1 MARRETDKKRLKK
14 SRRSGEVFYRFMRN
28 KTAVIG
34 LVILILIV
42 MVAVCV
48 DLIVDEQVALQQNDA
63 EMKLPPQKGHI
74 FGTDTLGRDYF
85 ARVVHGSRMSILVG
99 ILTTI
104 GIMTIGCVL
113 GSIAAYYGGI
123 VDTIIT
129 RSVDTIMCIPATLLS
144 LTVVAAFGPNFRN
157 LIIAM
162 VVAYVPTTIRFVR
175 GVVLTITE
183 QDYIEAAKAYGATNT
198 RIIFK
203 YILPKAFGPIMVDS
217 TQAVGG
223 VILTASGLSY
233 LGMGVQPPDP
243 EWGALLS
250 SASDQFR
257 EAPYL
262 ILFPGLAIV
271 LTAFAI
277 NLVGDG
283 LRDALD
289 PKLRD

>member
-1 MARRETDKKRLKK
+1 
-14 SRRSGEVFYRFMRN
+14 
-28 KTAVIG
+28 
-34 LVILILIV
+34 
-42 MVAVCV
+42 
-48 DLIVDEQVALQQNDA
+48 
-63 EMKLPPQKGHI
+63 
-74 FGTDTLGRDYF
+74 
-85 ARVVHGSRMSILVG
+85 
-99 ILTTI
+99 
-104 GIMTIGCVL
+104 
-113 GSIAAYYGGI
+113 
-123 VDTIIT
+123 
-129 RSVDTIMCIPATLLS
+129 
-144 LTVVAAFGPNFRN
+144 
-157 LIIAM
+157 
-162 VVAYVPTTIRFVR
+162 
-175 GVVLTITE
+175 
-183 QDYIEAAKAYGATNT
+183 
-198 RIIFK
+198 
-203 YILPKAFGPIMVDS
+203 MVDS

-250 SASDQFR
+250 SAGDQFR